1 MTKRFMQLALIA
13 TVLALGLV
21 VSVPIGARATAQDDR
36 GLEVELNTDLGTQGF
51 SPIRPR
57 IDDDVEVDI
66 NIEIE
71 DAPRFSEPRPGTDT
85 DSIAT
90 IVPPVGPGET
100 REDAVTQWEDNAK
113 NRPRSWRPDP
123 ATRHRDFT
131 GQQAFSWRT
140 RFMSQPGFNR
150 WRHWA
155 QDGYWISMD
164 QSAQEVRSGGRA
176 IECPVTSTP
185 QGTITPAQRQSTPTP
200 RQQPAPSR
208 RNVSRGTSVV
218 TPNVA
223 TTPAISTQA
232 STDTLEGEVRDEVY
246 EAKKNLVAALRN
258 NPPYE
263 EELQLVTVDGCEWID
278 KEILRVITEHEALA
292 QCDPSSSIDTSLV
305 DDLEGRVATL
315 ETTVAGHTNQI
326 GALQRSLR
334 AINAPVAGLPLWAWW
349 PILVI
354 LLIALSGG
362 WFTVRHELQ
371 IRAIK
376 FKISNMELKP
386 LLSQEPTEDQPE
398 PWTDDPP
405 PSC

>member
-1 MTKRFMQLALIA
+1 MTKRFMQIALVSAI
-13 TVLALGLV
+13 LALGLV

-36 GLEVELNTDLGTQGF
+36 GLEVELNTDLGRPGF

-57 IDDDVEVDI
+57 IDEDVEVDI

-71 DAPRFSEPRPGTDT
+71 DAPRFSEPGTDT

-100 REDAVTQWEDNAK
+100 REDAVTQWENYAK

-131 GQQAFSWRT
+131 GQPAFSWRT

-155 QDGYWISMD
+155 HDGYWISME
-164 QSAQEVRSGGRA
+164 QSAQEVRSDGRA

-185 QGTITPAQRQSTPTP
+185 QGTITPVQQQRSTPTP
-200 RQQPAPSR
+200 RQQSAPPR
-208 RNVSRGTSVV
+208 RNASRDTSVA
-218 TPNVA
+218 TPNFAA
-223 TTPAISTQA
+223 TPSASTQA
-232 STDTLEGEVRDEVY
+232 STNTPEEEVGGAVY
-246 EAKKNLVAALRN
+246 EAKKNLIAALRE

-278 KEILRVITEHEALA
+278 KEILRVVTEHEALA

-326 GALQRSLR
+326 GALQRSLK
-334 AINAPVAGLPLWAWW
+334 AINAPVAGLPLWACW
-349 PILVI
+349 PILAT

-362 WFTVRHELQ
+362 WFAVRHELQ
-371 IRAIK
+371 IKAIK

-386 LLSQEPTEDQPE
+386 LLTLEDQPE
-398 PWTDDPP
+398 PPADDPP
-405 PSC
+405 PSS